1 MLQQPRQPSILA
13 AGLPVDQL
21 ASALRLRLAPEG
33 WPLPL
38 GALPAGT
45 VLVGGAVRDA
55 LLGRLA
61 PQPDLDLVVP
71 GDAVALAR
79 ELARQ
84 LGGAVVVLDGERS
97 IARLVLQGW
106 TIDLARRMGANLQ
119 QDLLRRDYT
128 ANAIALQLTATGE
141 GPEHPEGA
149 LVDSNSGGALLDR
162 SGGLLEPSGDLLDP
176 SGGLDDLAEC
186 RLRAIS
192 EANLLDDPLRLLRG
206 VRLAWELDF
215 VLEPTSLGWICQHGA
230 RLGQVAGERVLAE
243 LERLAVAPRGGLG
256 LAQVVDTGLLASWC
270 DELSLAGAP
279 AIGVEP
285 AKQGPPAR
293 QEAPAGKGAPASSA
307 EPAMQPAILHQNLA
321 NLQLESAAERGLSE
335 AETAWALPL
344 ARLASLLDGQSLARL
359 KSSRRLQL
367 SCQRLRHWWQ
377 RLGAVGGDPDALPEE
392 ERLSLQ
398 RQLEGELPALALL
411 LEAEWA
417 PTALARWRDQA
428 DPLFHPRAP
437 IDGATLQAQLALEP
451 GPRLGQLLEHL
462 TRERAF
468 GRLPAQPG
476 ENAAETLIEA
486 RHWLSQGGVARHG

>member
-1 MLQQPRQPSILA
+1 MHMLQQPRQQSILT
-13 AGLPVDQL
+13 AGLPFDQL
-21 ASALRLRLAPEG
+21 ARALRLRLAPEG

-38 GALPAGT
+38 GALPAGS

-61 PQPDLDLVVP
+61 LRPDLDMVVP

-79 ELARQ
+79 ELARR
-84 LGGAVVVLDGERS
+84 LGGAVVVLDAERS

-106 TIDLARRMGANLQ
+106 TIDLARRMGANLR

-128 ANAIALQLTATGE
+128 ANAIALQLTATGD
-141 GPEHPEGA
+141 GPEQP
-149 LVDSNSGGALLDR
+149 GGALLDAN
-162 SGGLLEPSGDLLDP
+162 SSDGLMDP
-176 SGGLDDLAEC
+176 SGGLEDLAAG

-206 VRLAWELDF
+206 VRLAWELGF
-215 VLEPTSLGWICQHGA
+215 RLEATSLGWICQHRA

-243 LERLAVAPRGGLG
+243 LERLARAPRGGAG
-256 LAQVVDTGLLASWC
+256 LAQLVDTGLLASWC
-270 DELSLAGAP
+270 DELSPKAAP
-279 AIGVEP
+279 ATGGEP
-285 AKQGPPAR
+285 AQMGASAQ
-293 QEAPAGKGAPASSA
+293 QEASASCG
-307 EPAMQPAILHQNLA
+307 EPAVLHHHLA
-321 NLQLESAAERGLSE
+321 KLGLEAAAERGLSE

-344 ARLASLLDGQSLARL
+344 ARLACLLDGQSLGRL

-377 RLGAVGGDPDALPEE
+377 RLGALGGNPDSLPED

-398 RQLEGELPALALL
+398 RQLEAELPALTLL
-411 LEAEWA
+411 LETAWA
-417 PTALARWRDQA
+417 PTALARWRDPS

-437 IDGATLQAQLALEP
+437 IDGASLQARLALKP

-468 GRLPAQPG
+468 GRLPGEPG
-476 ENAAETLIEA
+476 EKEAETLVEA
-486 RHWLSQGGVARHG
+486 RHWLSKEAVPRHG

>member
-1 MLQQPRQPSILA
+1 MLQQPRQLAILA

-61 PQPDLDLVVP
+61 PRPDLDLVVP

-141 GPEHPEGA
+141 GREHPEGA
-149 LVDSNSGGALLDR
+149 LLDSNSGGALLD
-162 SGGLLEPSGDLLDP
+162 P
-176 SGGLDDLAEC
+176 SGGLEDLAAG

-307 EPAMQPAILHQNLA
+307 DPAMQPEIMHQNLA
-321 NLQLESAAERGLSE
+321 NLQLEAAAERGLSE

-398 RQLEGELPALALL
+398 RQLEADLPALALL
-411 LEAEWA
+411 LEAAWA
-417 PTALARWRDQA
+417 PNALARWRDPA

>member
-1 MLQQPRQPSILA
+1 MHMLQQPRQPAILA

-21 ASALRLRLAPEG
+21 ASALRLRLGPEG

-61 PQPDLDLVVP
+61 PRPDLDLVVP

-79 ELARQ
+79 ELARR
-84 LGGAVVVLDGERS
+84 LGGAVVVLDAERS

-141 GPEHPEGA
+141 GREHPEGA
-149 LVDSNSGGALLDR
+149 LLDSNSGGALLD
-162 SGGLLEPSGDLLDP
+162 P
-176 SGGLDDLAEC
+176 SGGLEDLAAG

-285 AKQGPPAR
+285 AKQGPTAR

-307 EPAMQPAILHQNLA
+307 DPAMQPAIMHQNLA
-321 NLQLESAAERGLSE
+321 NLQLEAAAERGLSE

-398 RQLEGELPALALL
+398 RQLEADLPALALL
-411 LEAEWA
+411 LEAAWA
-417 PTALARWRDQA
+417 PNALARWRDPA

-476 ENAAETLIEA
+476 ESDAETLIEA

>member
-1 MLQQPRQPSILA
+1 MHMLQQPRQRPILA
-13 AGLPVDQL
+13 AGLPFDQL
-21 ASALRLRLAPEG
+21 ARALRLRLAPEG

-61 PQPDLDLVVP
+61 LRPDLDLVVP

-79 ELARQ
+79 HLARR
-84 LGGAVVVLDGERS
+84 LGGAVVVLDAERS

-128 ANAIALQLTATGE
+128 ANAIALQLTATGVDPE
-141 GPEHPEGA
+141 NLGEHPEDA
-149 LVDSNSGGALLDR
+149 PLD
-162 SGGLLEPSGDLLDP
+162 SGDGLLDP
-176 SGGLDDLAEC
+176 SGGLEDLGAG

-192 EANLLDDPLRLLRG
+192 EANLLEDPLRLLRG
-206 VRLAWELDF
+206 VRLAWELGF
-215 VLEPTSLGWICQHGA
+215 RLEATSLGWICQHRA

-243 LERLAVAPRGGLG
+243 LERLAVAPQGGGG
-256 LAQVVDTGLLASWC
+256 LAQLVDTGLLTSWC
-270 DELSLAGAP
+270 DELSPKAAP
-279 AIGVEP
+279 ARGGERT
-285 AKQGPPAR
+285 QMGPTAQ
-293 QEAPAGKGAPASSA
+293 QEAPASCA
-307 EPAMQPAILHQNLA
+307 EPAFLHQHLA
-321 NLQLESAAERGLSE
+321 KLELEAAAERGLSE

-344 ARLASLLDGQSLARL
+344 ARLACLLDGQSLARL

-377 RLGAVGGDPDALPEE
+377 RLGALGGDPDALPEA

-411 LEAEWA
+411 LETAWT
-417 PTALARWRDQA
+417 PSALARWRDPA

-437 IDGATLQAQLALEP
+437 LDGASLQAQLALKP

-468 GRLPAQPG
+468 GRLPAELG
-476 ENAAETLIEA
+476 EHEANTLAEA
-486 RHWLSQGGVARHG
+486 RHWLTKEAVARHG

>member
-1 MLQQPRQPSILA
+1 
-13 AGLPVDQL
+13 
-21 ASALRLRLAPEG
+21 LAPEG

-38 GALPAGT
+38 AALPAGT

-61 PQPDLDLVVP
+61 LRPDLDLVVP

-79 ELARQ
+79 ELARR
-84 LGGAVVVLDGERS
+84 LGGAVVVLDAERS

-128 ANAIALQLTATGE
+128 ANAIALRLTATE
-141 GPEHPEGA
+141 EDPEHPEPA
-149 LVDSNSGGALLDR
+149 LADSSGV
-162 SGGLLEPSGDLLDP
+162 LLDP
-176 SGGLDDLAEC
+176 SGGLEDLAAG

-206 VRLAWELDF
+206 VRLTWELGF
-215 VLEPTSLGWICQHGA
+215 RLEATSLVWICQHRS

-243 LERLAVAPRGGLG
+243 LERLAVAPQGGAG
-256 LAQVVDTGLLASWC
+256 LAQLVDTGLLVSWC
-270 DELSLAGAP
+270 NELSPKAAP
-279 AIGVEP
+279 AKGGEP
-285 AKQGPPAR
+285 AQMGASAQ
-293 QEAPAGKGAPASSA
+293 QEASASCG
-307 EPAMQPAILHQNLA
+307 EPAVLHHHLA
-321 NLQLESAAERGLSE
+321 QLGLEAAAERGLSE

-344 ARLASLLDGQSLARL
+344 ARLACLLDGQSLARL

-367 SCQRLRHWWQ
+367 NCQRLRHWWQ
-377 RLGAVGGDPDALPEE
+377 RLGALGGNPDALPEA

-411 LEAEWA
+411 LEAGWA
-417 PTALARWRDQA
+417 PTALARWRDPS

-437 IDGATLQAQLALEP
+437 LDGASLQARLALKP

-468 GRLPAQPG
+468 GRLPAEPG
-476 ENAAETLIEA
+476 EHEAETLVEA
-486 RHWLSQGGVARHG
+486 RQWLSKEAVARHG

>member
-1 MLQQPRQPSILA
+1 MLQQPRQRPILA

-21 ASALRLRLAPEG
+21 ARALRLRLAPEG

-38 GALPAGT
+38 AALPAGT

-61 PQPDLDLVVP
+61 LRPDLDLVVP

-79 ELARQ
+79 ELARR
-84 LGGAVVVLDGERS
+84 LGGAVVVLDAERS

-128 ANAIALQLTATGE
+128 ANAIALQLTASGE
-141 GPEHPEGA
+141 NLQHPEA
-149 LVDSNSGGALLDR
+149 A
-162 SGGLLEPSGDLLDP
+162 LLDP
-176 SGGLDDLAEC
+176 SGGLEDLAAG

-206 VRLAWELDF
+206 VRLAWELGF
-215 VLEPTSLGWICQHGA
+215 RLEATSLGWICQHRA

-243 LERLAVAPRGGLG
+243 LERLAVAPQGGAG

-270 DELSLAGAP
+270 DELSPKAAP
-279 AIGVEP
+279 AKGGEP
-285 AKQGPPAR
+285 AVLYHHLAQLGL
-293 QEAPAGKGAPASSA
+293 EA
-307 EPAMQPAILHQNLA
+307 
-321 NLQLESAAERGLSE
+321 AAERGLSE

-344 ARLASLLDGQSLARL
+344 ARLACLLDGESLARL

-367 SCQRLRHWWQ
+367 NCQRLRHWWQ
-377 RLGAVGGDPDALPEE
+377 RLGALGGDPDALPEA

-411 LEAEWA
+411 LEAGWA
-417 PTALARWRDQA
+417 PTALARWRDPA

-437 IDGATLQAQLALEP
+437 LDGASLQARLALKP

-468 GRLPAQPG
+468 GRLPAEPG
-476 ENAAETLIEA
+476 EHEAETLVEA
-486 RHWLSQGGVARHG
+486 RHWLSKEAVARHG

>member
-1 MLQQPRQPSILA
+1 MHMLQQPRQPSILA

-128 ANAIALQLTATGE
+128 ANAIALQLTAAGE

-149 LVDSNSGGALLDR
+149 LVDSNYGGA
-162 SGGLLEPSGDLLDP
+162 LLDP
-176 SGGLDDLAEC
+176 SGGLEDLAAG

-285 AKQGPPAR
+285 AKQGPTAR

-307 EPAMQPAILHQNLA
+307 DPAMQPAIMHQNLA
-321 NLQLESAAERGLSE
+321 NLQLEAAAERGLSE

-398 RQLEGELPALALL
+398 RQLEADLPALALL
-411 LEAEWA
+411 LEAAWA
-417 PTALARWRDQA
+417 PNALARWRDPA
-428 DPLFHPRAP
+428 DQLFHPRAP

>member
-1 MLQQPRQPSILA
+1 MHMLQQPRQQPILA

-21 ASALRLRLAPEG
+21 ARALRLRLAPEG

-38 GALPAGT
+38 AALPAGT

-61 PQPDLDLVVP
+61 LRPDLDLVVP

-79 ELARQ
+79 ELARR

-128 ANAIALQLTATGE
+128 ANAIALQLTATGD

-149 LVDSNSGGALLDR
+149 LLDSGG
-162 SGGLLEPSGDLLDP
+162 GLMDP
-176 SGGLDDLAEC
+176 SGGLEDLAAG

-206 VRLAWELDF
+206 VRLAWELGF
-215 VLEPTSLGWICQHGA
+215 RLEATSLGWICQHRA

-243 LERLAVAPRGGLG
+243 LERLAVAPQGGGG
-256 LAQVVDTGLLASWC
+256 LAQLVDTGLLASWC
-270 DELSLAGAP
+270 DVLSPKAAP
-279 AIGVEP
+279 A
-285 AKQGPPAR
+285 R
-293 QEAPAGKGAPASSA
+293 SGK
-307 EPAMQPAILHQNLA
+307 PAMLHHHLA
-321 NLQLESAAERGLSE
+321 QLGREAAAERGLSE

-344 ARLASLLDGQSLARL
+344 ARLACLLDGQSLARL

-367 SCQRLRHWWQ
+367 NCQRLRHWWQ
-377 RLGAVGGDPDALPEE
+377 RLGGLGGDPDALPED

-411 LEAEWA
+411 LEAAWA
-417 PTALARWRDQA
+417 PTALARWRDPA

-437 IDGATLQAQLALEP
+437 MDGASLQARLALKP

-468 GRLPAQPG
+468 GRLPAEPG
-476 ENAAETLIEA
+476 ENEAATLIAA
-486 RHWLSQGGVARHG
+486 RHWLAEEAVPRHG

>member
-1 MLQQPRQPSILA
+1 MLQQPRQRPILA

-21 ASALRLRLAPEG
+21 ARALRLRLAPEG

-38 GALPAGT
+38 AALPAGT

-61 PQPDLDLVVP
+61 LRPDLDLVVP

-79 ELARQ
+79 ELARR
-84 LGGAVVVLDGERS
+84 LGGAVVVLDAERS

-141 GPEHPEGA
+141 NPQHPEAA
-149 LVDSNSGGALLDR
+149 LADS
-162 SGGLLEPSGDLLDP
+162 SGGLIDSNGALLDP
-176 SGGLDDLAEC
+176 SGGLEDLAAG

-206 VRLAWELDF
+206 VRLAWELGF
-215 VLEPTSLGWICQHGA
+215 RLEATSLGWICQHRA

-243 LERLAVAPRGGLG
+243 LERLAVAPQGGAG

-270 DELSLAGAP
+270 DELSPKAAAAKG
-279 AIGVEP
+279 GEP
-285 AKQGPPAR
+285 AQMGASAQ
-293 QEAPAGKGAPASSA
+293 QEASASCG
-307 EPAMQPAILHQNLA
+307 EPAVLHQHLA
-321 NLQLESAAERGLSE
+321 QLGLEAAAERGLSE

-344 ARLASLLDGQSLARL
+344 ARLACLLDGQSLARL

-367 SCQRLRHWWQ
+367 NCQRLRHWWQ
-377 RLGAVGGDPDALPEE
+377 RLGALGGNPDALPEA

-411 LEAEWA
+411 LEAGWA
-417 PTALARWRDQA
+417 PTALARWRDPA

-437 IDGATLQAQLALEP
+437 LDGASLQARLALKP

-468 GRLPAQPG
+468 GRLPAEPG
-476 ENAAETLIEA
+476 EHEAETLVEA
-486 RHWLSQGGVARHG
+486 RHWLIKEAVARHG

>member
-1 MLQQPRQPSILA
+1 MHMLQQPRQQPILA

-21 ASALRLRLAPEG
+21 ARALRLRLAPEG

-38 GALPAGT
+38 AALPAGT

-61 PQPDLDLVVP
+61 LRPDLDLVVP

-79 ELARQ
+79 ELARR

-128 ANAIALQLTATGE
+128 ANAIALQLTATGD

-149 LVDSNSGGALLDR
+149 LLDSGG
-162 SGGLLEPSGDLLDP
+162 GLMDP
-176 SGGLDDLAEC
+176 SGGLEDLAAG

-206 VRLAWELDF
+206 VRLAWELGF
-215 VLEPTSLGWICQHGA
+215 RLEAISLGWICQHRA

-243 LERLAVAPRGGLG
+243 LERLAVAPQGGGG
-256 LAQVVDTGLLASWC
+256 LAQLVDTGLLASWC
-270 DELSLAGAP
+270 DVLSPKAAP
-279 AIGVEP
+279 ASCAEP
-285 AKQGPPAR
+285 APMGPPAR
-293 QEAPAGKGAPASSA
+293 QEAPARSGK
-307 EPAMQPAILHQNLA
+307 PAMLHHHLA
-321 NLQLESAAERGLSE
+321 QLGREAAAERGLSE

-344 ARLASLLDGQSLARL
+344 ARLACLLDGQSLARL

-367 SCQRLRHWWQ
+367 NCQRLRHWWQ
-377 RLGAVGGDPDALPEE
+377 RLGGLGGDPDALPED

-411 LEAEWA
+411 LEAAWA
-417 PTALARWRDQA
+417 PTALARWRDPA

-437 IDGATLQAQLALEP
+437 MDGASLQARLALKP

-468 GRLPAQPG
+468 GRLPAEPG
-476 ENAAETLIEA
+476 ENEAATLIAA
-486 RHWLSQGGVARHG
+486 RHWLAEEAVPRHG

>member
-1 MLQQPRQPSILA
+1 MLQQPRQRPILA

-21 ASALRLRLAPEG
+21 ARALRLRLAPEG

-38 GALPAGT
+38 AALPAGT

-61 PQPDLDLVVP
+61 LRPDLDLVVP

-79 ELARQ
+79 ELARR
-84 LGGAVVVLDGERS
+84 LGGAVVVLDAERS

-141 GPEHPEGA
+141 DPQHPGEHPEA
-149 LVDSNSGGALLDR
+149 APLD
-162 SGGLLEPSGDLLDP
+162 SGDGLLDP
-176 SGGLDDLAEC
+176 SGGLEDLAAG

-206 VRLAWELDF
+206 VRLAWELGF
-215 VLEPTSLGWICQHGA
+215 RLEATSLGWICQHRA

-243 LERLAVAPRGGLG
+243 LERLALAPQGGGG

-270 DELSLAGAP
+270 DELSPKAT
-279 AIGVEP
+279 P
-285 AKQGPPAR
+285 AKGGEPVQMGSAAK
-293 QEAPAGKGAPASSA
+293 QEASASCA
-307 EPAMQPAILHQNLA
+307 EPAVLHHHLA
-321 NLQLESAAERGLSE
+321 QLGLEAAAERGLSE

-344 ARLASLLDGQSLARL
+344 ARLACLLDGQSLARL

-367 SCQRLRHWWQ
+367 NCQRLRHWWQ
-377 RLGAVGGDPDALPEE
+377 RLGALGGNPDALPEA

-411 LEAEWA
+411 LEAGWA
-417 PTALARWRDQA
+417 PTALARWRNPA

-437 IDGATLQAQLALEP
+437 LDGASLQARLALKP

-468 GRLPAQPG
+468 GRLPAEPG
-476 ENAAETLIEA
+476 EHEAETLVEA
-486 RHWLSQGGVARHG
+486 RHWLIKEAVARHG

>member
-1 MLQQPRQPSILA
+1 MHMLQQPRQRPILA

-21 ASALRLRLAPEG
+21 ARALRLRLAPEG

-38 GALPAGT
+38 AALPAGS

-61 PQPDLDLVVP
+61 LRPDLDLVVP

-79 ELARQ
+79 ELARR
-84 LGGAVVVLDGERS
+84 LGGAVVVLDAERS

-128 ANAIALQLTATGE
+128 ANAIALQLTATGD
-141 GPEHPEGA
+141 GPEHLDA
-149 LVDSNSGGALLDR
+149 ALLDS
-162 SGGLLEPSGDLLDP
+162 SGGLMDSSGGLMDP
-176 SGGLDDLAEC
+176 SGGLEDLAAG

-206 VRLAWELDF
+206 VRLAWELGF
-215 VLEPTSLGWICQHGA
+215 HLEPTSLGWICQHRA

-270 DELSLAGAP
+270 DELSPKAAP
-279 AIGVEP
+279 ASCEKP
-285 AKQGPPAR
+285 AKQGAAAR
-293 QEAPAGKGAPASSA
+293 QEAPARSG
-307 EPAMQPAILHQNLA
+307 EPAVLHHHLTK
-321 NLQLESAAERGLSE
+321 LRLETAAERGLSE

-344 ARLASLLDGQSLARL
+344 ARLACLLDGQSLARL

-367 SCQRLRHWWQ
+367 NCQRLRHWWQ
-377 RLGAVGGDPDALPEE
+377 RLGAIGGDPDALPED

-411 LEAEWA
+411 LEAAWA
-417 PTALARWRDQA
+417 PIALARWRDPA
-428 DPLFHPRAP
+428 DPLFHPKAP
-437 IDGATLQAQLALEP
+437 LDGASLQARLALKA

-468 GRLPAQPG
+468 GRLPAEPG
-476 ENAAETLIEA
+476 ENEAATLIAA
-486 RHWLSQGGVARHG
+486 RHWLAEEAVPRHG

>member
-1 MLQQPRQPSILA
+1 MHMLQQPRQPAILA

-21 ASALRLRLAPEG
+21 ASALRLRLGPEG

-61 PQPDLDLVVP
+61 PRPDLDLVVP

-141 GPEHPEGA
+141 GREHPEGA
-149 LVDSNSGGALLDR
+149 LLDSNSGGALLD
-162 SGGLLEPSGDLLDP
+162 P
-176 SGGLDDLAEC
+176 SGGLEDLAAG

-293 QEAPAGKGAPASSA
+293 QEAPAGKGAPASGA

-321 NLQLESAAERGLSE
+321 NLQLEAAAERGLSE

-359 KSSRRLQL
+359 KSSRRRQL
-367 SCQRLRHWWQ
+367 SCQHLRHWWQ
-377 RLGAVGGDPDALPEE
+377 RLGAVGGEPDALPEE

>member
-1 MLQQPRQPSILA
+1 MLQQPRQRPILA

-21 ASALRLRLAPEG
+21 ARALRLRLAPEA

-38 GALPAGT
+38 AALPAGS

-61 PQPDLDLVVP
+61 LRPDLDLVVP

-79 ELARQ
+79 ELARR
-84 LGGAVVVLDGERS
+84 LGGAVVVLDAERS

-128 ANAIALQLTATGE
+128 ANAIALQLTTTGD
-141 GPEHPEGA
+141 GPEHLDA
-149 LVDSNSGGALLDR
+149 ALLDS
-162 SGGLLEPSGDLLDP
+162 SGGLMDP
-176 SGGLDDLAEC
+176 SGGLEDLAAG

-215 VLEPTSLGWICQHGA
+215 ELEPTSLGWICQHGA

-256 LAQVVDTGLLASWC
+256 LAQLVDTGLLASWC
-270 DELSLAGAP
+270 DELSPKAAP
-279 AIGVEP
+279 ASCEKP
-285 AKQGPPAR
+285 AKQGAAAR
-293 QEAPAGKGAPASSA
+293 QEAPARSG
-307 EPAMQPAILHQNLA
+307 EPAVLHHHLA
-321 NLQLESAAERGLSE
+321 KLRLEAAAERGLSE

-344 ARLASLLDGQSLARL
+344 ARLACLLDGQSLARL

-367 SCQRLRHWWQ
+367 NCQRLRHWWQ
-377 RLGAVGGDPDALPEE
+377 RLGAIGGDPDALPED

-411 LEAEWA
+411 LEATWA
-417 PTALARWRDQA
+417 PTALARWRDPA

-437 IDGATLQAQLALEP
+437 MDGASLQARLALKP
-451 GPRLGQLLEHL
+451 GPRLVKLLEHL

-468 GRLPAQPG
+468 SRLPAEPG
-476 ENAAETLIEA
+476 EHEAETLIAA
-486 RHWLSQGGVARHG
+486 RHWLTKEAVPRHG

>member
-1 MLQQPRQPSILA
+1 MHMLQQPRQRPILA

-21 ASALRLRLAPEG
+21 ARALRLRLAPEG

-38 GALPAGT
+38 AALPAGT

-61 PQPDLDLVVP
+61 LRPDLDLVVP

-79 ELARQ
+79 ELARR
-84 LGGAVVVLDGERS
+84 LGGAVVVLDAERS

-128 ANAIALQLTATGE
+128 ANAIALQLTASGE
-141 GPEHPEGA
+141 NLQHPEA
-149 LVDSNSGGALLDR
+149 A
-162 SGGLLEPSGDLLDP
+162 LLDP
-176 SGGLDDLAEC
+176 SGGLEDLAAG

-206 VRLAWELDF
+206 VRLAWELGF
-215 VLEPTSLGWICQHGA
+215 RLEATSLGWICQHRA

-243 LERLAVAPRGGLG
+243 LERLAVAPQGGAG

-270 DELSLAGAP
+270 DELSPKAAP
-279 AIGVEP
+279 AKGGEP
-285 AKQGPPAR
+285 AVLYHHLAQLGL
-293 QEAPAGKGAPASSA
+293 EA
-307 EPAMQPAILHQNLA
+307 
-321 NLQLESAAERGLSE
+321 AAERGLSE

-344 ARLASLLDGQSLARL
+344 ARLACLLDGESLARL

-367 SCQRLRHWWQ
+367 NCQRLRHWWQ
-377 RLGAVGGDPDALPEE
+377 RLGALGGDPDALPEA

-411 LEAEWA
+411 LEAGWA
-417 PTALARWRDQA
+417 PTALARWRDPA

-437 IDGATLQAQLALEP
+437 LDGASLQARLALKP

-468 GRLPAQPG
+468 GRLPAEPG
-476 ENAAETLIEA
+476 EHEAETLVEA
-486 RHWLSQGGVARHG
+486 RHWLSKEAVARHG

>member
-1 MLQQPRQPSILA
+1 MHMLQQPRQRPILA

-21 ASALRLRLAPEG
+21 ARALRLRLAPEG

-61 PQPDLDLVVP
+61 LRPDLDLVVP

-79 ELARQ
+79 ELARR
-84 LGGAVVVLDGERS
+84 LGGAVVVLDAERS

-128 ANAIALQLTATGE
+128 ANAIALQLTATGD
-141 GPEHPEGA
+141 GPEHLEA
-149 LVDSNSGGALLDR
+149 ALLDSSGGFMDS
-162 SGGLLEPSGDLLDP
+162 SGGLMDP
-176 SGGLDDLAEC
+176 SGGLEDLAAG

-206 VRLAWELDF
+206 VRLAWELGF
-215 VLEPTSLGWICQHGA
+215 RLEATSLGWICQHRA
-230 RLGQVAGERVLAE
+230 RLGRVAGERVLAE
-243 LERLAVAPRGGLG
+243 LERLAVTPQGGGG

-270 DELSLAGAP
+270 DELSPAGAP
-279 AIGVEP
+279 ASCEKP
-285 AKQGPPAR
+285 AKQGAAAR
-293 QEAPAGKGAPASSA
+293 QETPARSGEQAN
-307 EPAMQPAILHQNLA
+307 LHQHLA
-321 NLQLESAAERGLSE
+321 KLRLEAAAERGLSE

-344 ARLASLLDGQSLARL
+344 ARLACLLDGASLARL

-367 SCQRLRHWWQ
+367 NCQRLRHWWQ
-377 RLGAVGGDPDALPEE
+377 RLGALGGDPDALPEE

-411 LEAEWA
+411 LEAVWA
-417 PTALARWRDQA
+417 PTALARWRDPA

-437 IDGATLQAQLALEP
+437 LDGASLQARLALKP

-468 GRLPAQPG
+468 GRLPAEPG
-476 ENAAETLIEA
+476 ENEAETLVEA
-486 RHWLSQGGVARHG
+486 RHWLAKEAVPRHG

>member
-1 MLQQPRQPSILA
+1 MHMLQQPRQLAILA

-38 GALPAGT
+38 GALPAGA

-141 GPEHPEGA
+141 GREHPEGA
-149 LVDSNSGGALLDR
+149 LLDSNSGGALLD
-162 SGGLLEPSGDLLDP
+162 P
-176 SGGLDDLAEC
+176 SGGLEDLAAG

-307 EPAMQPAILHQNLA
+307 DPAMQPEIMHQNLA
-321 NLQLESAAERGLSE
+321 NLQLEAAAERGLSE

-398 RQLEGELPALALL
+398 RQLEADLPALALL
-411 LEAEWA
+411 LEAAWA
-417 PTALARWRDQA
+417 PNALARWRDPA

>member
-1 MLQQPRQPSILA
+1 MHMLQQPRHLPILA
-13 AGLPVDQL
+13 AGIPVDQL
-21 ASALRLRLAPEG
+21 ARALRLRLAPEG

-38 GALPAGT
+38 AALPAGT

-61 PQPDLDLVVP
+61 LRPDLDLVVP

-79 ELARQ
+79 ELARR
-84 LGGAVVVLDGERS
+84 LGGAVVVLDAERS

-128 ANAIALQLTATGE
+128 ANAIALRLTATE
-141 GPEHPEGA
+141 EDPEHPEPA
-149 LVDSNSGGALLDR
+149 LADSSGV
-162 SGGLLEPSGDLLDP
+162 LLDP
-176 SGGLDDLAEC
+176 SGGLEDLAAG

-206 VRLAWELDF
+206 VRLAWELGF
-215 VLEPTSLGWICQHGA
+215 RLEDTSLGWICQHRA
-230 RLGQVAGERVLAE
+230 QLGQVAGERVLAE
-243 LERLAVAPRGGLG
+243 LERLAVAPRGGAG
-256 LAQVVDTGLLASWC
+256 LAQLVDTGLLVSWC
-270 DELSLAGAP
+270 DELSPKAAP
-279 AIGVEP
+279 AKGGEPVQMGASAQQEASASCGEP
-285 AKQGPPAR
+285 AVLHHHLAQLGL
-293 QEAPAGKGAPASSA
+293 EA
-307 EPAMQPAILHQNLA
+307 
-321 NLQLESAAERGLSE
+321 AAERGLSE

-344 ARLASLLDGQSLARL
+344 ARLACLLDGQSLARL

-367 SCQRLRHWWQ
+367 NCQRLRHWWQ
-377 RLGAVGGDPDALPEE
+377 RLGALGGDPDALPEA

-411 LEAEWA
+411 LEATWA
-417 PTALARWRDQA
+417 PTALARWRDPT

-437 IDGATLQAQLALEP
+437 LDGASLQARLALKP

-468 GRLPAQPG
+468 GRLPAKPG
-476 ENAAETLIEA
+476 EKEAETLVEA
-486 RHWLSQGGVARHG
+486 RHWLSKAAVARHG

>member
-1 MLQQPRQPSILA
+1 MLQQPRQLLILA

-21 ASALRLRLAPEG
+21 ARALRLRLAPEG

-38 GALPAGT
+38 AALPAGT

-61 PQPDLDLVVP
+61 LRPDLDLVVP

-79 ELARQ
+79 ELARR
-84 LGGAVVVLDGERS
+84 LGGAVVVLDAERS

-128 ANAIALQLTATGE
+128 ANAIALQLTASGE
-141 GPEHPEGA
+141 DPQHPEA
-149 LVDSNSGGALLDR
+149 A
-162 SGGLLEPSGDLLDP
+162 LLDP
-176 SGGLDDLAEC
+176 SGGLEDLAAG

-206 VRLAWELDF
+206 VRLAWELGF
-215 VLEPTSLGWICQHGA
+215 RLEATSLGWICQHRA

-243 LERLAVAPRGGLG
+243 LERLAVAPQGGAG

-270 DELSLAGAP
+270 DELSPKAAP
-279 AIGVEP
+279 AKGGEP
-285 AKQGPPAR
+285 AVLYHHLAQLGL
-293 QEAPAGKGAPASSA
+293 EA
-307 EPAMQPAILHQNLA
+307 
-321 NLQLESAAERGLSE
+321 AAERGLSE

-344 ARLASLLDGQSLARL
+344 ARLACLLDGESLARL

-367 SCQRLRHWWQ
+367 NCQRLRHWWQ
-377 RLGAVGGDPDALPEE
+377 RLGALGGDPDALPEA

-411 LEAEWA
+411 LEAGWA
-417 PTALARWRDQA
+417 PTALARWRDPA

-437 IDGATLQAQLALEP
+437 LDGASLQARLALKP

-468 GRLPAQPG
+468 GRLPAEPG
-476 ENAAETLIEA
+476 EHEAETLVEA
-486 RHWLSQGGVARHG
+486 RHWLSKEAVARHG

>member
-1 MLQQPRQPSILA
+1 M
-13 AGLPVDQL
+13 
-21 ASALRLRLAPEG
+21 RLAPEG

-38 GALPAGT
+38 AALPAGP

-61 PQPDLDLVVP
+61 LRPDLDLVVP

-79 ELARQ
+79 ELARR
-84 LGGAVVVLDGERS
+84 LGGAVVVLDAERS

-141 GPEHPEGA
+141 DPQHPGEHPEA
-149 LVDSNSGGALLDR
+149 APLD
-162 SGGLLEPSGDLLDP
+162 SGDGLLDP
-176 SGGLDDLAEC
+176 SGGLEDLAAG

-206 VRLAWELDF
+206 VRLAWELGF
-215 VLEPTSLGWICQHGA
+215 RLEATSLGWICQHRA

-243 LERLAVAPRGGLG
+243 LERLAVAPQGGGG

-270 DELSLAGAP
+270 DELSPKAT
-279 AIGVEP
+279 P
-285 AKQGPPAR
+285 AKGGEPVQMGSAAQ
-293 QEAPAGKGAPASSA
+293 QEASASCA
-307 EPAMQPAILHQNLA
+307 EPAVLHHHLA
-321 NLQLESAAERGLSE
+321 QLGLEAAAERGLSE

-344 ARLASLLDGQSLARL
+344 ARLACLLDGQSLARL

-367 SCQRLRHWWQ
+367 NCQRLRHWWQ
-377 RLGAVGGDPDALPEE
+377 RLGAIGGDPDALPEA

-411 LEAEWA
+411 LEAGWA
-417 PTALARWRDQA
+417 PTALARWRNPA

-437 IDGATLQAQLALEP
+437 LDGASLQARLALKP

-468 GRLPAQPG
+468 GRLPAEPG
-476 ENAAETLIEA
+476 EHEAETLVEA
-486 RHWLSQGGVARHG
+486 RHWLIKEAVARHG

>member
-1 MLQQPRQPSILA
+1 MLQQPRQRPILA

-21 ASALRLRLAPEG
+21 ARALRLRLAPEG

-38 GALPAGT
+38 AALPAGT

-61 PQPDLDLVVP
+61 LRPDLDLVVP

-79 ELARQ
+79 ELARR
-84 LGGAVVVLDGERS
+84 LGGAVVVLDAERS

-141 GPEHPEGA
+141 DPQHPGEHPEA
-149 LVDSNSGGALLDR
+149 APLD
-162 SGGLLEPSGDLLDP
+162 SGDGLLDP
-176 SGGLDDLAEC
+176 SGGLEDLAAG

-206 VRLAWELDF
+206 VRLAWELGF
-215 VLEPTSLGWICQHGA
+215 RLEATSLGWICQHRA

-243 LERLAVAPRGGLG
+243 LERLAVAPQGGGG

-270 DELSLAGAP
+270 DELSPKAAAAKG
-279 AIGVEP
+279 GEP
-285 AKQGPPAR
+285 AQMGASAQ
-293 QEAPAGKGAPASSA
+293 QEASASCG
-307 EPAMQPAILHQNLA
+307 EPAVLHQHLA
-321 NLQLESAAERGLSE
+321 QLGLEAAAERGLSE

-344 ARLASLLDGQSLARL
+344 ARLACLLDGQSLARL

-367 SCQRLRHWWQ
+367 NCQRLRHWRQ
-377 RLGAVGGDPDALPEE
+377 RLGALGGDPDALPEA

-411 LEAEWA
+411 LEAGWA
-417 PTALARWRDQA
+417 PTALARWRNPA

-437 IDGATLQAQLALEP
+437 LDGASLQARLALKP

-462 TRERAF
+462 TSERAF
-468 GRLPAQPG
+468 GRLPAEPG
-476 ENAAETLIEA
+476 EHEAETLVEA
-486 RHWLSQGGVARHG
+486 RQWLSKEAVARHG

>member
-13 AGLPVDQL
+13 AGLPFDQL

-176 SGGLDDLAEC
+176 SGGLEDLAAG

-215 VLEPTSLGWICQHGA
+215 ELEPTSLGWICQHGA

-256 LAQVVDTGLLASWC
+256 LAQVVDTGLLASWGG
-270 DELSLAGAP
+270 ELSLAGAP

-285 AKQGPPAR
+285 ASG
-293 QEAPAGKGAPASSA
+293 A

-321 NLQLESAAERGLSE
+321 KLQLEAAAERGLSE

-367 SCQRLRHWWQ
+367 SCQRLRHWWR
-377 RLGAVGGDPDALPEE
+377 RLGAVGGDPDGLPEE

-398 RQLEGELPALALL
+398 RQLEADLPALALL

-417 PTALARWRDQA
+417 RTALARWRDPA

>member
-1 MLQQPRQPSILA
+1 MLQQPRQRPILA

-21 ASALRLRLAPEG
+21 ARALRLRLAPEG

-38 GALPAGT
+38 AALPAGT

-61 PQPDLDLVVP
+61 LRPDLDLVVP
-71 GDAVALAR
+71 GDTVALAR
-79 ELARQ
+79 ELARR
-84 LGGAVVVLDGERS
+84 LGGAVVVLDAERS

-141 GPEHPEGA
+141 DPQHPGEHPEA
-149 LVDSNSGGALLDR
+149 APLD
-162 SGGLLEPSGDLLDP
+162 SGDGLLDP
-176 SGGLDDLAEC
+176 SGGLEDLAAG

-206 VRLAWELDF
+206 VRLAWELGF
-215 VLEPTSLGWICQHGA
+215 RLEATSLGWICQHRA

-243 LERLAVAPRGGLG
+243 LERLAVAPQGGGG

-270 DELSLAGAP
+270 DELSPKAT
-279 AIGVEP
+279 P
-285 AKQGPPAR
+285 AKGGEPVQMGSAAQ
-293 QEAPAGKGAPASSA
+293 QEASASCA
-307 EPAMQPAILHQNLA
+307 EPAVLHHHLA
-321 NLQLESAAERGLSE
+321 QLGLEAAAERGLSE

-344 ARLASLLDGQSLARL
+344 ARLACLLDGQSLARL

-367 SCQRLRHWWQ
+367 NCQRLRHWRQ
-377 RLGAVGGDPDALPEE
+377 RLGALGGDPDALPEA

-411 LEAEWA
+411 LEAGWA
-417 PTALARWRDQA
+417 PTALARWRDPA

-437 IDGATLQAQLALEP
+437 LDGASLQARLALKP

-468 GRLPAQPG
+468 GRLPAEPG
-476 ENAAETLIEA
+476 ENVAETLVEA
-486 RHWLSQGGVARHG
+486 RHWLTKEAVPRHG

>member
-1 MLQQPRQPSILA
+1 MHMLQQPRQPAILA

-21 ASALRLRLAPEG
+21 ASALRVRLAPEG

-61 PQPDLDLVVP
+61 PRPDLDLVVP

-141 GPEHPEGA
+141 GREHPEGA
-149 LVDSNSGGALLDR
+149 LLDSNSGGALLD
-162 SGGLLEPSGDLLDP
+162 P
-176 SGGLDDLAEC
+176 SGGLEDLAAG

-215 VLEPTSLGWICQHGA
+215 ELEPTSLGWICQHGA

-293 QEAPAGKGAPASSA
+293 QEAPAGKGAPASGA

-321 NLQLESAAERGLSE
+321 NLQLEAAAERGLSE

-417 PTALARWRDQA
+417 PTTLARWRDQA

>member
-1 MLQQPRQPSILA
+1 MHMLQQPRQPAILA

-61 PQPDLDLVVP
+61 PRPDLDLVVP

-141 GPEHPEGA
+141 GREHPEGA
-149 LVDSNSGGALLDR
+149 LLDSNSGGA
-162 SGGLLEPSGDLLDP
+162 LLEPSGDLLDP
-176 SGGLDDLAEC
+176 SGGLEDLAAG

-192 EANLLDDPLRLLRG
+192 EANLLEDPLRLLRG

-256 LAQVVDTGLLASWC
+256 LAQVVDTGLLASWGG
-270 DELSLAGAP
+270 ELSLAGAP

-285 AKQGPPAR
+285 AKQGPLAR
-293 QEAPAGKGAPASSA
+293 QEAPAGKGAPASGA
-307 EPAMQPAILHQNLA
+307 EPAMQPVILHHNLA
-321 NLQLESAAERGLSE
+321 KLQLEAAAERGLSE

-367 SCQRLRHWWQ
+367 SCQRLRHWWR
-377 RLGAVGGDPDALPEE
+377 RLGAVGGDPDGLPEE

-417 PTALARWRDQA
+417 PTALARWRDPA

>member
-1 MLQQPRQPSILA
+1 M
-13 AGLPVDQL
+13 
-21 ASALRLRLAPEG
+21 
-33 WPLPL
+33 
-38 GALPAGT
+38 
-45 VLVGGAVRDA
+45 
-55 LLGRLA
+55 
-61 PQPDLDLVVP
+61 
-71 GDAVALAR
+71 
-79 ELARQ
+79 
-84 LGGAVVVLDGERS
+84 
-97 IARLVLQGW
+97 
-106 TIDLARRMGANLQ
+106 
-119 QDLLRRDYT
+119 
-128 ANAIALQLTATGE
+128 
-141 GPEHPEGA
+141 
-149 LVDSNSGGALLDR
+149 
-162 SGGLLEPSGDLLDP
+162 
-176 SGGLDDLAEC
+176 
-186 RLRAIS
+186 
-192 EANLLDDPLRLLRG
+192 
-206 VRLAWELDF
+206 RLAWELDF

-321 NLQLESAAERGLSE
+321 NLQLEAAAERGLSE

>member
-1 MLQQPRQPSILA
+1 MLQQPRQPAILA

-21 ASALRLRLAPEG
+21 ASALRLRLGPEG

-61 PQPDLDLVVP
+61 PRPDLDLVVP

-141 GPEHPEGA
+141 GREHPEGA
-149 LVDSNSGGALLDR
+149 LLDSNSGGALLD
-162 SGGLLEPSGDLLDP
+162 P
-176 SGGLDDLAEC
+176 SGGLEDLAAG

-307 EPAMQPAILHQNLA
+307 DPPMQPKIMHQNLA
-321 NLQLESAAERGLSE
+321 NLQLEAAAERGLSE

-398 RQLEGELPALALL
+398 RQLEADLPALALL
-411 LEAEWA
+411 LEAAWA
-417 PTALARWRDQA
+417 PNALARWRDPA

>member
-1 MLQQPRQPSILA
+1 MHMLQQPRQRPILA

-21 ASALRLRLAPEG
+21 ARALRLRLAPEG

-38 GALPAGT
+38 AALPAGT
-45 VLVGGAVRDA
+45 MLVGGAVRDA

-61 PQPDLDLVVP
+61 LRPDLDLVVP

-79 ELARQ
+79 ELARR
-84 LGGAVVVLDGERS
+84 LGGAVVVLDAERS

-141 GPEHPEGA
+141 NLQHPEA
-149 LVDSNSGGALLDR
+149 ALLDS
-162 SGGLLEPSGDLLDP
+162 SGGLIDPNGALLDP
-176 SGGLDDLAEC
+176 SGGLEDLAAG

-206 VRLAWELDF
+206 VRLTWELGF
-215 VLEPTSLGWICQHGA
+215 RLEATSLGWICQHRA
-230 RLGQVAGERVLAE
+230 QLGQVAGERVLAE
-243 LERLAVAPRGGLG
+243 LERLAVAPQGGAG
-256 LAQVVDTGLLASWC
+256 LAQLVDTGLLVSWC
-270 DELSLAGAP
+270 NELSPKAAAAKG
-279 AIGVEP
+279 GEP
-285 AKQGPPAR
+285 AQMGASAQ
-293 QEAPAGKGAPASSA
+293 QEASASCG
-307 EPAMQPAILHQNLA
+307 EPAVLHQHLA
-321 NLQLESAAERGLSE
+321 QLGLEAAAERGLSE

-344 ARLASLLDGQSLARL
+344 ARLACLLDGQSLARL

-367 SCQRLRHWWQ
+367 NCQRLRHWWQ
-377 RLGAVGGDPDALPEE
+377 RLGALGGNPDALPEA

-411 LEAEWA
+411 LEAGWA
-417 PTALARWRDQA
+417 PTALARWRDPA

-437 IDGATLQAQLALEP
+437 LDGASLQARLALKP

-468 GRLPAQPG
+468 GRLPAEPG
-476 ENAAETLIEA
+476 EHEAETLVEA
-486 RHWLSQGGVARHG
+486 RQWLSKEAVARHG

>member
-1 MLQQPRQPSILA
+1 MHMLQQPRQLPILA

-21 ASALRLRLAPEG
+21 ARALRLRLAPEG

-38 GALPAGT
+38 ATLPAGT

-61 PQPDLDLVVP
+61 QRPDLDLVVP

-79 ELARQ
+79 ELARR
-84 LGGAVVVLDGERS
+84 LGGAAVVLDAERS

-141 GPEHPEGA
+141 NPQHPEAA
-149 LVDSNSGGALLDR
+149 LADS
-162 SGGLLEPSGDLLDP
+162 SGGLIDSNGALLDP
-176 SGGLDDLAEC
+176 SGGLEDLAAG

-206 VRLAWELDF
+206 VRLAWELGF
-215 VLEPTSLGWICQHGA
+215 RLEATSLGWICQHRA

-243 LERLAVAPRGGLG
+243 LERLAVAPQGGAG

-270 DELSLAGAP
+270 DELSPKAAP
-279 AIGVEP
+279 AKGGEP
-285 AKQGPPAR
+285 AQMGASAQ
-293 QEAPAGKGAPASSA
+293 QEAPAGCGGPAV
-307 EPAMQPAILHQNLA
+307 LHHHLA
-321 NLQLESAAERGLSE
+321 KLGLEAAAERGLSE

-344 ARLASLLDGQSLARL
+344 ARLACLLDGQSLARL

-367 SCQRLRHWWQ
+367 NCQRLRHWWQ
-377 RLGAVGGDPDALPEE
+377 RLGAPGGDPDALPED

-411 LEAEWA
+411 LEAAWA
-417 PTALARWRDQA
+417 PTALARWRDPA

-437 IDGATLQAQLALEP
+437 LDGASLQARLALKP

-468 GRLPAQPG
+468 GRLPAEPG
-476 ENAAETLIEA
+476 EKEAETLVEA
-486 RHWLSQGGVARHG
+486 RHWLSKEAVARHG

>member
-1 MLQQPRQPSILA
+1 MLQQPRQPPILA

-21 ASALRLRLAPEG
+21 ASALRLRLAPAG

-61 PQPDLDLVVP
+61 PRPDLDLVVP

-128 ANAIALQLTATGE
+128 ANAIALQLTATEE
-141 GPEHPEGA
+141 GREHPEGA
-149 LVDSNSGGALLDR
+149 LVDR
-162 SGGLLEPSGDLLDP
+162 SVGLLDP
-176 SGGLDDLAEC
+176 SGGLEDLAAG

-215 VLEPTSLGWICQHGA
+215 ELEPISLGWICQHGA

-270 DELSLAGAP
+270 DELSPAGA
-279 AIGVEP
+279 
-285 AKQGPPAR
+285 PAR
-293 QEAPAGKGAPASSA
+293 QEAPAGSG
-307 EPAMQPAILHQNLA
+307 EPAILHHNLA
-321 NLQLESAAERGLSE
+321 KMQLEAAAKRGLSE

-367 SCQRLRHWWQ
+367 SCQRLRHWWR
-377 RLGAVGGDPDALPEE
+377 RLGAVGGDPDGLPEE

-398 RQLEGELPALALL
+398 RQLEADLPALALL

-417 PTALARWRDQA
+417 PTALARWRDPA

-437 IDGATLQAQLALEP
+437 IDGATLQAQLALKP

-476 ENAAETLIEA
+476 ENDAETLIEA
-486 RHWLSQGGVARHG
+486 RHWLSQDGVARHG

>member
-1 MLQQPRQPSILA
+1 MHMLQQPRQPPILA

-21 ASALRLRLAPEG
+21 ASALRVRLAPEG

-128 ANAIALQLTATGE
+128 ANAIALQLTATGD

-149 LVDSNSGGALLDR
+149 L
-162 SGGLLEPSGDLLDP
+162 LDP
-176 SGGLDDLAEC
+176 SGGLEDLAAG

-215 VLEPTSLGWICQHGA
+215 ELEPTSLGWICQHGA

-243 LERLAVAPRGGLG
+243 LERLAATPRGGLG

-279 AIGVEP
+279 AKEG
-285 AKQGPPAR
+285 APAR
-293 QEAPAGKGAPASSA
+293 DGAPAGKGAPASGA
-307 EPAMQPAILHQNLA
+307 EPAMEPAMEPAIFHHKLA
-321 NLQLESAAERGLSE
+321 KLQLEAAAERGLSE

-344 ARLASLLDGQSLARL
+344 ARLACLLDGQSLARL

-377 RLGAVGGDPDALPEE
+377 RLGAVGGDPDGLPEE

-398 RQLEGELPALALL
+398 RQLEADLPALALL
-411 LEAEWA
+411 LEAAWA
-417 PTALARWRDQA
+417 PTALARWRDPA

-437 IDGATLQAQLALEP
+437 IDGATLQARLALEP

-476 ENAAETLIEA
+476 EDAAETLIEA

>member
-1 MLQQPRQPSILA
+1 MHMLQQPRQRPILA

-21 ASALRLRLAPEG
+21 ARALRLRLAPEG
-33 WPLPL
+33 WPLTL
-38 GALPAGT
+38 AALPAGT

-61 PQPDLDLVVP
+61 LRPDLDLVVP

-79 ELARQ
+79 ELARR
-84 LGGAVVVLDGERS
+84 LGGAVVVLDAERS

-141 GPEHPEGA
+141 DPQHPGEHPEA
-149 LVDSNSGGALLDR
+149 APLD
-162 SGGLLEPSGDLLDP
+162 SGDGLLDP
-176 SGGLDDLAEC
+176 SGGLEDLAAG

-206 VRLAWELDF
+206 VRLAWELGF
-215 VLEPTSLGWICQHGA
+215 RLEATSLGWICQHRS

-243 LERLAVAPRGGLG
+243 LERLAVAPQGGAG

-270 DELSLAGAP
+270 DELSPKAAAAKG
-279 AIGVEP
+279 GEP
-285 AKQGPPAR
+285 AQMGASAQ
-293 QEAPAGKGAPASSA
+293 QEGSASCG
-307 EPAMQPAILHQNLA
+307 EPTVLHHHLA
-321 NLQLESAAERGLSE
+321 QLGLEAAAERGLSE

-344 ARLASLLDGQSLARL
+344 ARLACLLDGASLARL

-367 SCQRLRHWWQ
+367 NCQRLRHWWQ
-377 RLGAVGGDPDALPEE
+377 RLGAIGGDPDALPEA

-411 LEAEWA
+411 LEAGWA
-417 PTALARWRDQA
+417 PTALARWRDPA

-437 IDGATLQAQLALEP
+437 LDGASLQARLALKP

-468 GRLPAQPG
+468 GRLPAEPG
-476 ENAAETLIEA
+476 EHEAETLVEA
-486 RHWLSQGGVARHG
+486 RHWLIKEAVARHG

>member
-1 MLQQPRQPSILA
+1 MHMLQQPRQPAILA

-21 ASALRLRLAPEG
+21 ASALRLRLGPEG

-61 PQPDLDLVVP
+61 PRPDLDLVVP

-141 GPEHPEGA
+141 GREHPEGA
-149 LVDSNSGGALLDR
+149 LLDSNSGGALLD
-162 SGGLLEPSGDLLDP
+162 P
-176 SGGLDDLAEC
+176 SGGLEDLAAG

-285 AKQGPPAR
+285 AKQGPTAR

-307 EPAMQPAILHQNLA
+307 DPAMQPAIMHQNLA
-321 NLQLESAAERGLSE
+321 NLQLEAAAERGLSE

-398 RQLEGELPALALL
+398 RQLEADLPALALL
-411 LEAEWA
+411 LEAAWA
-417 PTALARWRDQA
+417 PNALARWRDPA

-476 ENAAETLIEA
+476 ESDAETLIEA

>member
-1 MLQQPRQPSILA
+1 MHMLQQPRQPAILA

-21 ASALRLRLAPEG
+21 ASALRVRLAPEG

-61 PQPDLDLVVP
+61 PRPDLDLVVP

-141 GPEHPEGA
+141 GREHPDGA
-149 LVDSNSGGALLDR
+149 LLDSNSGGALLD
-162 SGGLLEPSGDLLDP
+162 P
-176 SGGLDDLAEC
+176 SGGLEDLAAG

-192 EANLLDDPLRLLRG
+192 EANLLDDPLWLLRG
-206 VRLAWELDF
+206 VRVAWELDF

-321 NLQLESAAERGLSE
+321 NLQLEAAAERGLSE

-417 PTALARWRDQA
+417 PTALAMWRDQA

>member
-1 MLQQPRQPSILA
+1 MHMLQQPRQLLILA

-21 ASALRLRLAPEG
+21 ARALRLRLAPEG

-38 GALPAGT
+38 AALPAGT

-61 PQPDLDLVVP
+61 LRPDLDLVVP

-79 ELARQ
+79 ELARR
-84 LGGAVVVLDGERS
+84 LGGAVVVLDAERS

-128 ANAIALQLTATGE
+128 ANAIALQLTASGE
-141 GPEHPEGA
+141 DPQHPEA
-149 LVDSNSGGALLDR
+149 A
-162 SGGLLEPSGDLLDP
+162 LLDP
-176 SGGLDDLAEC
+176 SGGLEDLAAG

-206 VRLAWELDF
+206 VRLAWELGF
-215 VLEPTSLGWICQHGA
+215 RLEATSLGWICQHRA

-243 LERLAVAPRGGLG
+243 LERLAVAPQGGAG

-270 DELSLAGAP
+270 DELSPKAAP
-279 AIGVEP
+279 AKGGEP
-285 AKQGPPAR
+285 AVLYHHLAQLGL
-293 QEAPAGKGAPASSA
+293 EA
-307 EPAMQPAILHQNLA
+307 
-321 NLQLESAAERGLSE
+321 AAERGLSE

-344 ARLASLLDGQSLARL
+344 ARLACLLDGESLARL

-367 SCQRLRHWWQ
+367 NCQRLRHWWQ
-377 RLGAVGGDPDALPEE
+377 RLGALGGDPDALPEA

-411 LEAEWA
+411 LEAGWA
-417 PTALARWRDQA
+417 PTALARWRDPA

-437 IDGATLQAQLALEP
+437 LDGASLQARLALKP

-468 GRLPAQPG
+468 GRLPAEPG
-476 ENAAETLIEA
+476 EHEAETLVEA
-486 RHWLSQGGVARHG
+486 RHWLSKEAVARHG